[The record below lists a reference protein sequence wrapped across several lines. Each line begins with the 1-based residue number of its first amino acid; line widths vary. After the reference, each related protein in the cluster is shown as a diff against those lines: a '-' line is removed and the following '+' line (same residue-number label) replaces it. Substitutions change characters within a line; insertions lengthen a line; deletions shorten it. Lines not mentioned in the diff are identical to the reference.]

1 MKEQEFLTPLDIV
14 LRRRA
19 KKSFWVFVIVVI
31 IIAVAV
37 YFLWSLKWNA
47 PVAYADIEEHF
58 KYGSIGADDI
68 TTGIPYWIWKVL
80 PVMFADKL
88 PGEGYESL
96 GFIYESG
103 KDLPIGISKRQF
115 RPLLDSVRFN
125 CALCHTGTLRD
136 TPDSEPRII
145 LGMPPTSL
153 DLLEFA
159 KFLTVVAHD
168 ERFTPQ
174 RIMAEIDGLGADL
187 GFIERLAYLYLIIPA
202 VRDQFITQGSRLAF
216 IERQPDWG
224 PGRVDTFNGYKTTQ
238 FNFPVDGLREDELFG
253 IVDPPSIWN
262 QKPRE
267 GMDLHWDGNNNS
279 VHERN
284 LSASLGAGVTPPTID
299 LPRLKRVED
308 WIWELPAPPYPYE
321 INQGLAAKGE
331 EIYRRECASCHDFGG
346 AQVGT
351 VVPIDEIGTDPGRL
365 DSYTYELNANQNTL
379 YTGYPWRFKHF
390 RKTNGYANSPLDGI

>member
-1 MKEQEFLTPLDIV
+1 
-14 LRRRA
+14 
-19 KKSFWVFVIVVI
+19 
-31 IIAVAV
+31 
-37 YFLWSLKWNA
+37 
-47 PVAYADIEEHF
+47 
-58 KYGSIGADDI
+58 
-68 TTGIPYWIWKVL
+68 
-80 PVMFADKL
+80 
-88 PGEGYESL
+88 
-96 GFIYESG
+96 
-103 KDLPIGISKRQF
+103 
-115 RPLLDSVRFN
+115 
-125 CALCHTGTLRD
+125 
-136 TPDSEPRII
+136 
-145 LGMPPTSL
+145 
-153 DLLEFA
+153 
-159 KFLTVVAHD
+159 
-168 ERFTPQ
+168 
-174 RIMAEIDGLGADL
+174 MAEIDGLGADL
-187 GFIERLAYLYLIIPA
+187 GFIERLAYLYLIIST
-202 VRDQFITQGSRLAF
+202 VRDQFITQGNRLAF

-308 WIWELPAPPYPYE
+308 WTWELPAPPYPYE

-390 RKTNGYANSPLDGI
+390 RKTNGYANSPLDGIWIRGPYLHNGSVPTLRDLLEVPENRPKVFYRGYDVYDRTKVGFVSDVLEEGGRKYFRYDTTVRGNGNGGPPIRHSTCSRGERCVG